1 MARQNK
7 AKPASALAENGRRKT
22 DQVGRQIDP
31 ENSTD
36 ADPPQPLI
44 DRHGHRHTEA
54 VLRHWSPAI
63 LKVLGIRRVEPEG
76 GAV

>member
-7 AKPASALAENGRRKT
+7 ATPASALAENGRRKT

-44 DRHGHRHTEA
+44 DRHSAA
-54 VLRHWSPAI
+54 VFENWSPAA
-63 LKVLGIRRVEPEG
+63 LKALEVKYVESGEPAA
-76 GAV
+76 GAS

>member
-1 MARQNK
+1 MSPPDGT
-7 AKPASALAENGRRKT
+7 KPAPALAGNGPRKI
-22 DQVGRQIDP
+22 DQVGHQINLTR
-31 ENSTD
+31 NSE
-36 ADPPQPLI
+36 ADTAQPFQ
-44 DRHGHRHTEA
+44 DRYGHPHTEA